1 MAANAKRGLELR
13 RKHGRGGTA
22 VGVARAR
29 DISNRKTLS
38 PETVRRM
45 HAFFSRHEKNKAGG
59 EDDAGYIAWLL
70 WGGDSGQGWAKRKV
84 EQMDKSENQR
94 SETYKEIAQRLG
106 SVAKFAITKEQIRGA
121 SREELHSIEQRLMAL
136 AKSGDKNAAALLD
149 YIEDEYN
156 DRYRG
161 THSRPGAKARF
172 GYADAKVVGGDI
184 VWPSGMTLKILSHS
198 TLEQKSKEMQDAIKR
213 NRSAWIADY
222 KLRGP
227 KGATY
232 SLDVYAN
239 GTYILTP
246 HNNPR
251 PMLRGQ
257 LQMSRPGAKAKFGL
271 LTSVSTLP
279 NTGSVNNTAKRFLER
294 LQRVNLNDYEG
305 FESFHRNLSEA
316 LAGVVRNTNK
326 SLKNHEYGEWTG
338 KDLATI
344 IQREMGRS
352 AALTR
357 TAEAWLGVS
366 MMSRPGAKAM
376 FASPVQREEQGRY
389 LTAMHKLSAKAA
401 VLAADL
407 RTLSDRAQQ
416 YAKML
421 DSDGVVTRELIRR
434 MDDLLHSFMPYG
446 KIPMSRLGAKAKM
459 ARWEESHADGW
470 GDLSKSLTATIN
482 GTRWTIVVDASTGK
496 GQLMRSSGGAPKFV
510 KEGAVD
516 QLKRYA
522 ETTRASRPGAKAM
535 MAVHAGTLA
544 MAQANYNR
552 AKRDLD
558 EAQERLD
565 TFLRVGQSEQRIAQ
579 AERGVELA
587 EERFKEAE
595 RALRSLHARPGA
607 KARMAKPQFRVRKL
621 HNGYLAVDLNQG
633 SGWERYD
640 TTHEDSWDGLE
651 PYERG
656 YQKAYDRGLRWSGG
670 AWRIPSIKSSRPG
683 AKVTNAVREGCKIS
697 AEDEA
702 CLKMMAA
709 ADEKVSDKIRTLI
722 AEGKPQKQAVA
733 IALDLKRRGEL

>member
-1 MAANAKRGLELR
+1 VADIDLTPTEEMAANAKRGLELR

-257 LQMSRPGAKAKFGL
+257 LQMSRPGAKA
-271 LTSVSTLP
+271 T
-279 NTGSVNNTAKRFLER
+279 
-294 LQRVNLNDYEG
+294 
-305 FESFHRNLSEA
+305 
-316 LAGVVRNTNK
+316 
-326 SLKNHEYGEWTG
+326 
-338 KDLATI
+338 
-344 IQREMGRS
+344 
-352 AALTR
+352 
-357 TAEAWLGVS
+357 
-366 MMSRPGAKAM
+366 